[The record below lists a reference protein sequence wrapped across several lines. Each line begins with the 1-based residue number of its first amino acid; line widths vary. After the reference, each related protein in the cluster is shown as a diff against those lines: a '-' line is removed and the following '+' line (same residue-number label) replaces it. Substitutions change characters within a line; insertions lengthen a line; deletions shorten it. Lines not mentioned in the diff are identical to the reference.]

1 MRIIERWECCEL
13 KRASGWLLLYGR
25 RKVGKTTL
33 VKTCVKYDMYILVTQ
48 TLKAL
53 VGGELVALDK
63 ALGEAEAVLRRGGV
77 VVIDEFQRLPPDYHD
92 LVSTWPRS
100 GILIAAGSGHGIVE
114 KVLSRNSPLLGLLL
128 PYKVDILAYED
139 VLASV
144 EDPELS
150 IIYRDPWV
158 IPYVNSIEEFK
169 AKLPQL
175 VAVAKGLVG
184 EIFSDEGREMTNV
197 YWRTMLHVA
206 EGYWKSSEIAGL
218 LALRGG
224 VASTSSILHKLT
236 EMGILRA
243 IPTLG
248 REKYYTVRSPA
259 LSMILYAEAK
269 YGISDVGQAEV
280 ELPLG
285 REARFTVGE
294 MLANYYG
301 AVQHY
306 SPREDIDVVLVKG
319 RERMWAF
326 EVKLG
331 PFTRREAVEAATKLK
346 RVAKRAGLVSLSET
360 PPDVADASLG
370 PGELLQMA
378 KELARKTRE
387 KC

>member
-1 MRIIERWECCEL
+1 MGIIERRECCEL
-13 KRASGWLLLYGR
+13 KRAGGWLLLYGR

-92 LVSTWPRS
+92 LVSAWPRS
-100 GILIAAGSGHGIVE
+100 GVLIAAGSGHGIVE

-175 VAVAKGLVG
+175 AAVAKGLVG

-224 VASTSSILHKLT
+224 VASASSILHKLT

-269 YGISDVGQAEV
+269 YSISDVGQAEV

-285 REARFTVGE
+285 REAQFTVGE

-301 AVQHY
+301 AVQYY

-319 RERMWAF
+319 RERVWAF

-331 PFTRREAVEAATKLK
+331 PFTRREAVEAAAKLK

-378 KELARKTRE
+378 KELVRKTRE